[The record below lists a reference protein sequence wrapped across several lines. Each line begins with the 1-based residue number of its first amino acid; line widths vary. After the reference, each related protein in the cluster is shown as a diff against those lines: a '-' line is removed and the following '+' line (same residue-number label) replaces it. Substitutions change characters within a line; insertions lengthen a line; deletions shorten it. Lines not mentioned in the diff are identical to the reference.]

1 MSLTRSQIKEILSK
15 AGTPAEGMDAAITG
29 ILDGHAA
36 TVDALKEQR
45 DAYKTDAEKLPDALK
60 QLDTAN
66 QAVKESGKDAY
77 KVKYDALKEEY
88 DGYKAD
94 VSKKETTAHKSAAY
108 KALLA
113 ELKINGKIT
122 DKVLKLADMDAVE
135 LDDKGAIKGADKL
148 RESLKA
154 EWADFIVK
162 EGSEGGKV
170 DNPPANNNVD
180 TDKMSDD
187 DYYKSIFKKKE

>member
-1 MSLTRSQIKEILSK
+1 MSLTRNQIKEILSK

-60 QLDTAN
+60 QLDAAN
-66 QAVKESGKDAY
+66 QAAKESGKDAY

-94 VSKKETTAHKSAAY
+94 VSKKETAAHKSAAY

-135 LDDKGAIKGADKL
+135 LDDKGAIKDADKL
-148 RESLKA
+148 KESLKN

>member
-1 MSLTRSQIKEILSK
+1 M
-15 AGTPAEGMDAAITG
+15 
-29 ILDGHAA
+29 
-36 TVDALKEQR
+36 ALKRAFLKALGIE
-45 DAYKTDAEKLPDALK
+45 DEKVDEIINAHTETVNGLKDEIEKYKADAEKLPSVQAALEK
-60 QLDTAN
+60 AN
-66 QAVKESGKDAY
+66 ETVSKGEKDPY

-94 VSKKETTAHKSAAY
+94 VTKKATTAQKSTAY
-108 KALLA
+108 KALLD

-122 DKVLKLADMDAVE
+122 DKVLKLADLEKVE
-135 LDDKGAIKGADKL
+135 LDDKGTIKDADKL
-148 RESLKA
+148 KESLKN

-162 EGSEGGKV
+162 EGSEGGEV

-180 TDKMSDD
+180 ADKMSDD